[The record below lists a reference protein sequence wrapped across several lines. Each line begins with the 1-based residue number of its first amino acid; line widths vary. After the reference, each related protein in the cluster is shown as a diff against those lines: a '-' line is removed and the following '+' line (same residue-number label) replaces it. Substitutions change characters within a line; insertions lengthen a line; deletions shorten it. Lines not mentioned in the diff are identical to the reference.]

1 MAVLIVWGGLLLAEK
16 VYEMVTEQQEQQRR
30 QTAARIQQRRLRD
43 EEEWQL
49 TQPRTLLNEERS
61 TWTGP
66 QPPQEYVCPISL
78 ELMRDPV
85 IIETGQ
91 TFDRY
96 GVTRHA
102 YAHQHAHHHRE
113 SINSWFA
120 RGRRSCPLTN
130 RPLQSVGVCSNTRLA
145 REIALWKKEAVQ
157 NMGKE
162 SIDDLI
168 NKVIFLFVEWCFGIC
183 CFSMFVCI
191 KSTP

>member
-30 QTAARIQQRRLRD
+30 ATAARIQQRRLRD

-66 QPPQEYVCPISL
+66 QPPQEYICPISL

-96 GVTRHA
+96 AHRQVHTCALQCLTQGVYQLVVCAWTSQLSP
-102 YAHQHAHHHRE
+102 HQPPA
-113 SINSWFA
+113 A
-120 RGRRSCPLTN
+120 VGRGVQQHPAGAGDCPLEKRGN
-130 RPLQSVGVCSNTRLA
+130 AANGQAKHRRLDQQGIVGDL
-145 REIALWKKEAVQ
+145 
-157 NMGKE
+157 
-162 SIDDLI
+162 SI
-168 NKVIFLFVEWCFGIC
+168 
-183 CFSMFVCI
+183 
-191 KSTP
+191 

>member
-16 VYEMVTEQQEQQRR
+16 VYEMVTEQQQQQRR
-30 QTAARIQQRRLRD
+30 ATAARIQQRRLRD

-78 ELMRDPV
+78 EIMHDPV

-96 GVTRHA
+96 VCCDFVGLYSQCTRHI
-102 YAHQHAHHHRE
+102 RE

-130 RPLQSVGVCSNTRLA
+130 RPLRSVGVCSNTRLA
-145 REIALWKKEAVQ
+145 REIALWKKEAMQ
-157 NMGKE
+157 SAGKE

-168 NKVIFLFVEWCFGIC
+168 NKVGGDVAG
-183 CFSMFVCI
+183 
-191 KSTP
+191 